1 MESKTTFVPVL
12 SIGSGVMDIEF
23 YKKAF
28 GAIELWRIN
37 NPDGSVHVAA
47 FSINGDA
54 FRLHEESKDG
64 RNLSPDKAGCTTVTI
79 GLSVDDVH
87 AVVAEAVT
95 TGATMLSPVIDYEYG
110 YRQGEI
116 KDPFGH
122 HWLIEKLLSKKA
134 FDEFLKTV

>member
-1 MESKTTFVPVL
+1 ML

-23 YKKAF
+23 YKNAF
-28 GAIELWRIN
+28 GAIELWRID

-47 FSINGDA
+47 FTINGVP

-64 RNLSPDKAGCTTVTI
+64 KNLSPDTAGCTTVTI
-79 GLSVDDVH
+79 GLSVEDVH
-87 AVVAEAVT
+87 KVFAEAVT
-95 TGATMLSPVIDYEYG
+95 AGATMLSPVTDFEYG

-122 HWLIEKLLSKKA
+122 RWLIEKLLSVKA
-134 FDEFLKTV
+134 LHDFLNNKQE